1 MDPEATPGANLC
13 ATRQT
18 NLGPSQPESNDA
30 PRRRSRASKD
40 PAAINE
46 LPPPGTRWVIRRK
59 AQLVAAVQAG
69 VLTLDE
75 VFQRYSVSAEEFESW
90 RSALQRHGVYGLRTT
105 RTQIYRGD
113 KSKVADKA

>member
-1 MDPEATPGANLC
+1 
-13 ATRQT
+13 
-18 NLGPSQPESNDA
+18 
-30 PRRRSRASKD
+30 
-40 PAAINE
+40 
-46 LPPPGTRWVIRRK
+46 
-59 AQLVAAVQAG
+59 VQAG